1 MLSAHQAL
9 LSAEFMLHAH
19 SNGLALTCKRL
30 PLGTEENIPIALHA
44 STRLQPHRQL
54 AILVAQETYVCRCHE
69 LDPHPGPLQSGAVL
83 LRSEPSRPG
92 IRSAGGSGGA
102 ARRRQRTRCVRAER
116 ECQFA

>member
-19 SNGLALTCKRL
+19 SNGLALTRKQL
-30 PLGTEENIPIALHA
+30 PLGTAENIPIALHA
-44 STRLQPHRQL
+44 STRLQLHRQL
-54 AILVAQETYVCRCHE
+54 AILVAQDAYFCRCHE

-83 LRSEPSRPG
+83 LRSEPSWPG

-102 ARRRQRTRCVRAER
+102 A
-116 ECQFA
+116 